1 MNTLFT
7 TFLSM
12 SFSGACLILL
22 LFLGKRLWRNKVSRQ
37 WQYYIWL
44 VVVLRLLLPFGA
56 EISVINRPV
65 QSIYQSVAQAVSPAQ
80 TEKEDDTSGNMTKM
94 VNLEESLEN
103 DWEITTVLRRFVDFL
118 TAYGGW
124 LWIVVALAM
133 LLRKITVYQSF
144 VEYVKAGAQ
153 PVSDLALL
161 DDLSIAAKEAGV
173 TKPVELCV
181 NPLVSSPL
189 VIGFLRP
196 AIVLQGTELSE
207 EAFHYIALHELT
219 HCRRW
224 DVLYKWL
231 VQIAVCLHWF
241 NPLVYL
247 MSREITAACE
257 FSCDEAV
264 LKKVGY
270 DSAQAYGKTLL
281 DAMAAVG
288 KYKESLCAVTLS
300 ENKRILKERLETVM
314 SLKKKSRAVR
324 ILTTVLTFCFIF
336 GASFLFAYPVTAQA
350 YQSGSV
356 SEKVADRT
364 ERDRKDSVILQ
375 AQQFYEAGSLPL
387 FENAFSRMNEETQE
401 VWLNRIYEDGEIAFF
416 SVSVNQLAVNSPLI
430 GQFAEKFYEDEAV
443 SFFSVLADCMGEK
456 TLEEWL
462 DRALKDG
469 TVSAGF
475 QAMLFDKLDKDA
487 EFDAW
492 EEEQAEKQLA
502 EYAAY
507 GVTKA
512 GKDYYYQGQMVNI
525 FLDHRPDSS
534 FYTLNINP
542 LGAVNI
548 KILRGADGK
557 ITGVAYMTEVE
568 TEELLGDWD
577 IP

>member
-1 MNTLFT
+1 MNTFFT

-12 SFSGACLILL
+12 SFSGTCLILL
-22 LFLGKRLWRNKVSRQ
+22 LFLGKRLWRNRVSRQ

-44 VVVLRLLLPFGA
+44 VVVLRLLLPLGA
-56 EISVINRPV
+56 EVPVMSRPI
-65 QSIYQSVAQAVSPAQ
+65 QSIKHTDVQAFSPAQ
-80 TEKEDDTSGNMTKM
+80 TEKGDAASENMTKS
-94 VNLEESLEN
+94 VNLEESLESE
-103 DWEITTVLRRFVDFL
+103 WEVTAVLRRFIAFL
-118 TAYGGW
+118 AEYGGLLW
-124 LWIVVALAM
+124 LIMAVAM

-144 VEYVKAGAQ
+144 LEYVKAGAE

-161 DDLSIAAKEAGV
+161 DKLSIAAKEAGV

-181 NPLVSSPL
+181 NPLVASPL
-189 VIGFLRP
+189 VIGLFHP
-196 AIVLQGTELSE
+196 VIVLPGTELSE
-207 EAFHYIALHELT
+207 EAFRYIALHELT

-300 ENKRILKERLETVM
+300 ENKRILKERLEAVM
-314 SLKKKSRAVR
+314 SLKKKSKAVR
-324 ILTTVLTFCFIF
+324 ILTTALTFCFIF
-336 GASFLFAYPVTAQA
+336 GASVLFAYPVAAQA

-401 VWLNRIYEDGEIAFF
+401 EWLNRIYEDGEIAFF

-443 SFFSVLADCMGEK
+443 SFFSVLADHMSEK

-462 DRALKDG
+462 DRALQDE
-469 TVSAGF
+469 TVSVGF
-475 QAMLFDKLDKDA
+475 QAMLFDKLDKDGK
-487 EFDAW
+487 FDAW
-492 EEEQAEKQLA
+492 EEEQAEKQQA

-507 GVTKA
+507 GVTKE

-525 FLDHRPDSS
+525 FLDQRPDSA

-548 KILRGADGK
+548 KILRGADGE
-557 ITGVAYMTEVE
+557 ITGVAYMTEAE